1 MTYTILEE
9 YAAQIA
15 NADQMLSVFAE
26 FVPEEEGSG
35 QVLFWPRVSENAIV
49 FH

>member
-1 MTYTILEE
+1 MQCSFHVLLAVCGSTLTLSLLKE

-26 FVPEEEGSG
+26 FVPEEDS
-35 QVLFWPRVSENAIV
+35 
-49 FH
+49 